1 MTKRY
6 SKPTSERRLSAIKDK
21 DIDFSDIPELGEA
34 FFRNAR
40 LVLPPKSGKAPVTLR
55 LDRDVLNWFKA
66 QGKGHLTRMNAV
78 LKAYV
83 ATQRGPGR

>member
-1 MTKRY
+1 MKKRY
-6 SKPTSERRLSAIKDK
+6 KKPMSEKRMATIKDR
-21 DIDFSDIPELGEA
+21 DIDFSDLPELNNS

-40 LVLPPKSGKAPVTLR
+40 LMLPAKGGKAPVTLR
-55 LDRDVLNWFKA
+55 VDRDVLNWFKA

-83 ATQRGPGR
+83 VTQRGPR